1 MLFYTMITED
11 RIYGAHTKSLRSL
24 AAQCSAVTGQKKTG
38 PDRHCNSAHG
48 SMLTGSSSMS
58 SFLAL
63 ALRLSESAWQH
74 FNHLGP
80 VYTWY

>member
-1 MLFYTMITED
+1 MITAD
-11 RIYGAHTKSLRSL
+11 RIYRAHAKPLSSL
-24 AAQCSAVTGQKKTG
+24 AVMHSTVAGQKKTG
-38 PDRHCNSAHG
+38 LDRHCNSAHG
-48 SMLTGSSSMS
+48 SMLTGSRSMG

-63 ALRLSESAWQH
+63 ALSLSESAWQH